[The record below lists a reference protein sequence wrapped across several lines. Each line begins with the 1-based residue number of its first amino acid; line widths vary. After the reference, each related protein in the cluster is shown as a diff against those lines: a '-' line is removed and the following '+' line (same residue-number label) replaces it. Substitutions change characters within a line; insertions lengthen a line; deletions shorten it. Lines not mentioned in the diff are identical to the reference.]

1 MDQTRAR
8 LLRCFAA
15 VFPGLSETALVSAS
29 LGQVEGWDSV
39 ATITLLSLVEEEF
52 GVEFQPEDLERQTSF
67 ARILDH
73 LATRGHA

>member
-1 MDQTRAR
+1 MDRIRTR

-15 VFPGLSETALVSAS
+15 VFQGLSEKELESAS

-52 GVEFQPEDLERQTSF
+52 GVEFEPQDLERQTSF
-67 ARILDH
+67 ARILEH
-73 LATRGHA
+73 LDTKGIA

>member
-1 MDQTRAR
+1 MDETQTR

-15 VFPGLSETALVSAS
+15 VFPGLNETELGGAS

-52 GVEFQPEDLERQTSF
+52 GVEFQPEDLARQTSF
-67 ARILDH
+67 ERILDH
-73 LATRGHA
+73 LRAKGLA